1 MEGENVVA
9 YGRPPSPAPTI
20 KVTKK
25 KGENA
30 CLNRKILIESQKD
43 RIVKS
48 AVKLYNFIIHYT
60 LRESSLLIVEL
71 LYPK

>member
-9 YGRPPSPAPTI
+9 YGRLPSPAPTI
-20 KVTKK
+20 KVKKK

-43 RIVKS
+43 RTIKS
-48 AVKLYNFIIHYT
+48 AVKL
-60 LRESSLLIVEL
+60 
-71 LYPK
+71 